1 MRARVSVLGEEGRSV
16 GSCKVSIY
24 NTHAH
29 THANSI
35 AAAKRSRAP
44 GKARLLVH

>member
-1 MRARVSVLGEEGRSV
+1 MNRVHGPNLGIN
-16 GSCKVSIY
+16 CLALQ
-24 NTHAH
+24 NAN
-29 THANSI
+29 ANSI